1 MAYFSQNVIDFGDGS
16 DWASRSGASKFP
28 NPFCDIASFYT
39 PQSLFEAFS
48 WVEYLFMTMVPFSSV
63 VNRVVSYFLTDLDFG
78 GVDDDVRT
86 DYEDVFNKRMRI
98 MAALQEVG
106 RDYYCYGNAF
116 VSVLLPFNR
125 FLECPECHTRYHIA
139 TLSYTFDS
147 KNCSFSAVCP
157 KCKGDEREMRAI
169 DLPDTGDT
177 SGVRLK
183 RWNPKRIRMRVNPV
197 TGKTA
202 YYYELDDR
210 FVENVRRGKRFYI
223 DDTPMEILR
232 TCCRGGQSGQDG
244 DTTRLFRFNDQAIYH
259 MKDEPLSGLDI
270 HGWGIPPLL
279 PYFKLAYY
287 IQIMRRYDE
296 AIALDFIVPFRVLFP
311 NFNGPQG
318 QDSLTMVSMQKFIS
332 AVQRMVQKKRMNI
345 TTYDVAPG
353 PLGYQMIGGEAK
365 QLTPKDSIQEAMTE
379 LLSAMGFP
387 QELFSGTLT
396 LQAAPVAL
404 RLFERQFNV
413 LVDGDNQ
420 LLQWIADKVSAFY
433 GWDEVDVMLN
443 PVTLADDLE
452 RKGMQL
458 QAAAGMD
465 VSKQTAYKAMGID
478 YLEEQSKILR
488 EQKEIQDM
496 QTEAMLDQQAETE
509 NGEGNAPGA
518 GNNPATTPGDVYS
531 AAQETAQEMLQMTGI
546 QRRQALARLKQT
558 NPTMH
563 ATVLEMLREARQD
576 MSNQGRAMI
585 MQQNNMPV

>member
-1 MAYFSQNVIDFGDGS
+1 MPYFTQNTIDFGNGS
-16 DWASRSGASKFP
+16 DEIARSSAGKFP
-28 NPFCDIASFYT
+28 NPFCDIASMYV
-39 PQSLFEAFS
+39 PQSLFEAFAFC
-48 WVEYLFMTMVPFSSV
+48 EFLFMTMVPFSSV
-63 VNRVVSYFLTDLDFG
+63 VNRVVSYFLTSIDFG
-78 GVDDDVRT
+78 EVDDDVHD
-86 DYEDVFNKRMRI
+86 DYDDVFTNRLRI
-98 MAALQEVG
+98 MAVLQEVG

-116 VSVLLPFNR
+116 VSVLFPFNR
-125 FLECPECHTRYHIA
+125 FLECPRCHTRFHIS
-139 TLSYTFDS
+139 TLSYSFDPGR
-147 KNCSFSAVCP
+147 CEFLAECP
-157 KCKGDEREMRAI
+157 KCREGESRMEVV
-169 DLPDTGDT
+169 DVPDRGNTEK
-177 SGVRLK
+177 VVVK
-183 RWNPKRIRMRVNPV
+183 RWNPKRMRLRVNPV
-197 TGKTA
+197 SNRVA
-202 YYYELDDR
+202 YYYDLEEN
-210 FVENVRRGKRFYI
+210 FVENVRQGKRFYI

-232 TCCRGGQSGQDG
+232 TCCRGQSGENAG
-244 DTTRLFRFNDQAIYH
+244 NRLFRFKESAIFH
-259 MKDEPLSGLDI
+259 MRDEPLAGLDI
-270 HGWGIPPLL
+270 RGWGIPPLL

-287 IQIMRRYDE
+287 IQLMRRYDE

-311 NFNGPQG
+311 NFNGPQA
-318 QDSLTMVSMQKFIS
+318 QDGLTTVSMQRFIS
-332 AVQRMVQKKRMNI
+332 AVQNMVQKKRLNI
-345 TTYDVAPG
+345 TTYDVSPF

-365 QLTPKDSIQEAMTE
+365 QLSPKESVQEAMTE

-420 LLQWIADKVSAFY
+420 LLQWLADKVAAFY

-478 YLEEQSKILR
+478 YLDEQGKILQ

-496 QTEAMLDQQAETE
+496 QTKAMLDQQAETE

-518 GNNPATTPGDVYS
+518 GNNPATTPGDVYT

-576 MSNQGRAMI
+576 MASQGRAMI
-585 MQQNNMPV
+585 QQQNNMPM